1 MIKNP
6 NHKIVVSLWEMRQVR
21 INQSPISSNGLKIKY
36 KRKLNGADYYE
47 NLTLYVLFFEARI
60 KGYDFWEFVKLKY
73 KYYFD

>member
-6 NHKIVVSLWEMRQVR
+6 NYKTEISLWEMRGVH
-21 INQSPISSNGLKIKY
+21 INQSPISSNGLKITY

-60 KGYDFWEFVKLKY
+60 KGYDFWEFVTLKY
-73 KYYFD
+73 KYYFG